1 MANYKQ
7 IALAAVLV
15 LAGNNVSAFQ
25 PNHHVSHASTA
36 TTITTAK
43 TSSSSTQLHAVL
55 LPPMIISGAIKKYQ
69 KQQAEKR
76 MPMASREE
84 AKGEA
89 PGLRVGAAVWKWPP
103 IWPYDREFFMPTEDI
118 PTKDMAVQAQEV
130 AGMLSGIQQP
140 PEVAAAQAQAN
151 NAQAPEKKPEDK
163 LNVFEY
169 WGKEKVDV
177 KTEMDEEA
185 IQKIQEY
192 VYTVV
197 NFYCDSRESR

>member
-69 KQQAEKR
+69 KKETQRNVTLTRWSVIHSQL
-76 MPMASREE
+76 S
-84 AKGEA
+84 
-89 PGLRVGAAVWKWPP
+89 
-103 IWPYDREFFMPTEDI
+103 IWS
-118 PTKDMAVQAQEV
+118 Q
-130 AGMLSGIQQP
+130 
-140 PEVAAAQAQAN
+140 
-151 NAQAPEKKPEDK
+151 
-163 LNVFEY
+163 
-169 WGKEKVDV
+169 
-177 KTEMDEEA
+177 
-185 IQKIQEY
+185 
-192 VYTVV
+192 
-197 NFYCDSRESR
+197 